1 MPSSDS
7 CLEGHYSA
15 VAGLGKVWGAS
26 SPHPVAL
33 PLLRGHEPYPVVVR
47 ARADEGGAWEL
58 VWRLGLCLVGG
69 EVGLVLECRPGEAV
83 LYARMRDGVR
93 PSPFHTE
100 GVRVTL

>member
-1 MPSSDS
+1 MW
-7 CLEGHYSA
+7 E
-15 VAGLGKVWGAS
+15 AS

-33 PLLRGHEPYPVVVR
+33 PLLHGHEPYPMVVR
-47 ARADEGGAWEL
+47 ARADEAGAWEL
-58 VWRLGLCLVGG
+58 VWRLGLGLCLVGG
-69 EVGLVLECRPGEAV
+69 GVRLVLECRPGEDV